1 MISVTGRFAG
11 VGSFGYGWGSS
22 MGRYDVIILG
32 GGPAGSAAALTLAG
46 RGRRVLVVEK
56 EVFPRFHIG
65 ESLLPYNRRL
75 LETLGILPLVEAG
88 GFMRKIG
95 AQFWLGNGSKHVNFL
110 FANGC
115 FNEETTAWQVE
126 RSVFDDLLLKEVR
139 RRGVEVREGCG
150 AGSFAVEAGRVT
162 VGLDGGGREEADFL
176 IDATGQTSFTG
187 VREGLRE
194 LNPRHR
200 KIAIFGHFRGI
211 PLPEGERQGDIIIV
225 RLENEWAWL
234 IPLTPE
240 RVSVGLVLDQA
251 AFKAEGVS
259 PEAIFERLVDSSAVL
274 REKLG
279 SAERLGP
286 LRTIADYSY
295 THRRFVSPRLVRVG
309 DAAGFLDPVFS
320 SGVHLAMESGHEAA
334 MAVDDAL
341 ARGAVVTA
349 RLRRYERWLRRSMRM
364 YFRMIEKFYTRP
376 FIEVFVEPRPFL
388 RLPAAV
394 SAVLAGRLDAPWAVR
409 WRLAVFFLI
418 VALRARFPQ
427 TAPMRFT

>member
-1 MISVTGRFAG
+1 
-11 VGSFGYGWGSS
+11 

-32 GGPAGSAAALTLAG
+32 GGPAGSAAALALAG
-46 RGRRVLVVEK
+46 RGRRVLVLEK

-75 LETLGILPLVEAG
+75 LETLGLMPLVEAA

-95 AQFWLGNGSKHVNFL
+95 AQFWLGNGSRHVNFL
-110 FANGC
+110 FAHGC

-139 RRGVEVREGCG
+139 RRGVEVREGL
-150 AGSFAVEAGRVT
+150 AAESYRIESDRVT
-162 VGLDGGGREEADFL
+162 VETGGGAREEAAFL
-176 IDATGQTSFTG
+176 IDATGQSSFTG
-187 VREGLRE
+187 VREGVRE
-194 LNPRHR
+194 MNPRHR
-200 KIAIFGHFRGI
+200 KVAIFGHFRGI
-211 PLPEGERQGDIIIV
+211 PLPEDERQGDILIV

-240 RVSVGLVLDQA
+240 KVSVGLVLDQA
-251 AFKAEGVS
+251 AFKREAIS
-259 PEAIFERLVDSSAVL
+259 PEAMFARLVGGSCVL

-279 SAERLGP
+279 AAERLGP
-286 LRTIADYSY
+286 LRTMADYSY

-334 MAVDDAL
+334 LAVDHAL
-341 ARGAVVTA
+341 ASGAVMTR
-349 RLRRYERWLRRSMRM
+349 RLRRYERRLRRSMEM

-394 SAVLAGRLDAPWAVR
+394 SAVLAGRLEPPWAVR

-418 VALRARFPQ
+418 VALRARFP
-427 TAPMRFT
+427 TAAPMRFT